1 MSKWKMLRGDAR
13 RRLAG
18 VGSGT
23 IQCCVTSPPY
33 FGLRD
38 YGIEGQIGREKA
50 VDAYVSSLIS
60 VFEQVRRVLRD
71 DGVFFLNLGDSYAA
85 NRSYQVPS
93 TKGGKKHGPAQ
104 SLPGSEVPVGLKPK
118 DLIGIPWT
126 VAFAVRAA
134 GWWLRQEII
143 WEKPDAM
150 PYPAKDRCVSSH
162 EHIFLFSK
170 KPRYHFDYKSIREPA
185 VTGKWD
191 SMPPIGGKKHTAKGD
206 NATYTGNRPA
216 GDGLR
221 NKRDVWTVSTSRSKQ
236 SHCAVFPSKLIEPM
250 ILAGC
255 PVGGTV
261 LDPFAGT
268 GTTGVVSIGL
278 GRRFVGI
285 ELNPEYHKLA
295 CTNLRKA
302 VESTCKPS

>member
-1 MSKWKMLRGDAR
+1 M
-13 RRLAG
+13 
-18 VGSGT
+18 
-23 IQCCVTSPPY
+23 
-33 FGLRD
+33 
-38 YGIEGQIGREKA
+38 
-50 VDAYVSSLIS
+50 
-60 VFEQVRRVLRD
+60 
-71 DGVFFLNLGDSYAA
+71 
-85 NRSYQVPS
+85 
-93 TKGGKKHGPAQ
+93 
-104 SLPGSEVPVGLKPK
+104 KPK

-126 VAFAVRAA
+126 MAFSLRSS
-134 GWWLRQEII
+134 GWYLRQEII

-162 EHIFLFSK
+162 EHVFLLSK
-170 KPRYHFDYKSIREPA
+170 KPRYHFDHKAIREPA

-191 SMPPIGGKKHTAKGD
+191 AMPPIGGKKHTSKGD
-206 NATYTGNRPA
+206 NVTYTGNRPA

-221 NKRDVWTVSTSRSKQ
+221 NKRDVWTVATSRSKQ
-236 SHCAVFPSKLIEPM
+236 SHCAVFPAKLIEPM

-255 PVGGTV
+255 PVGGLV

-278 GRRFVGI
+278 GRRFVGV

-302 VESTCKPS
+302 VKDACKRS